1 MTKKDSMRKRL
12 SALAAAAACLMAV
25 GVAPAANAWYNSGER
40 NDSYMTGL
48 WKYNWTHS
56 YATCRAGRAQCTA
69 EAIQDVTTVDRKI
82 AAARGSVVTAEAYG
96 IERNAHD
103 SARLY

>member
-1 MTKKDSMRKRL
+1 MTKKGSMRKRL
-12 SALAAAAACLMAV
+12 SALAAAAACLMAI

-56 YATCRAGRAQCTA
+56 YATCAAGRAQCTA
-69 EAIQDVTTVDRKI
+69 EAIQDVNNKDIKI
-82 AAARGSVVTAEAYG
+82 AVTRGSSVIAEAYG
-96 IERNAHD
+96 IEQNVHD